1 MQERKLYGLDEPIL
15 EEPAS
20 NAPRAQRDTYIKHQ
34 NNSANVKCLMLTTM
48 ESKLQKQMVH
58 MEAFTMIAR
67 LKEMFKEQ
75 ARIERFATKKV
86 LLSCKMA
93 LGSSIS
99 PHVLKI
105 KGYLDHV
112 EKLGLSIRQE
122 LAIDILLQTLPNA
135 YDGFVMNY
143 NMHNM
148 EKTIFELY
156 RML

>member
-1 MQERKLYGLDEPIL
+1 MYGLDEPIL
-15 EEPAS
+15 EELAA

-34 NNSANVKCLMLTTM
+34 NDSVNVKCLMLATM
-48 ESKLQKQMVH
+48 ESKLQKQMVD

-67 LKEMFKEQ
+67 LEEMFKEQ
-75 ARIERFATKKV
+75 ARIERFATIKV
-86 LLSCKMA
+86 LLACQMV

-105 KGYLDHV
+105 KGYLDHL
-112 EKLGLSIRQE
+112 EKLGLSISQE
-122 LAIDILLQTLPNA
+122 LAIDILLQTLPDA

-148 EKTIFELY
+148 EKTIFELH